1 MPSYGFCKIPNP
13 SMACFIGSSL
23 LVEIP
28 EDLVANKV
36 TEKLKHYKKFPRIDT
51 LEKKYNDSNFA
62 DKWLSYGIDRKICKK
77 PVMCLPYSLTQY
89 SCRQYL
95 QDHVEKEFKEQRK
108 FGQKEIIKLLIEIKE
123 DIERSTENMD
133 SNTDVYKGM
142 LLISNNIDTM
152 LKEQGVEKI
161 ESIGKQFDPKL
172 HQAVSSKEDAKLEE
186 NTISSEIRKGYKIHG
201 VLLKPSLVEII
212 KNDKEKDE

>member
-1 MPSYGFCKIPNP
+1 
-13 SMACFIGSSL
+13 
-23 LVEIP
+23 
-28 EDLVANKV
+28 
-36 TEKLKHYKKFPRIDT
+36 
-51 LEKKYNDSNFA
+51 
-62 DKWLSYGIDRKICKK
+62 
-77 PVMCLPYSLTQY
+77 
-89 SCRQYL
+89 
-95 QDHVEKEFKEQRK
+95 
-108 FGQKEIIKLLIEIKE
+108 
-123 DIERSTENMD
+123 
-133 SNTDVYKGM
+133 
-142 LLISNNIDTM
+142 M

>member
-1 MPSYGFCKIPNP
+1 MKV
-13 SMACFIGSSL
+13 MK
-23 LVEIP
+23 
-28 EDLVANKV
+28 EDQVIDKDKNNVSDENIDQETNIDDLN
-36 TEKLKHYKKFPRIDT
+36 EKLEQMNKKNEDYKNQI
-51 LEKKYNDSNFA
+51 
-62 DKWLSYGIDRKICKK
+62 
-77 PVMCLPYSLTQY
+77 M
-89 SCRQYL
+89 YL
-95 QDHVEKEFKEQRK
+95 QADFQNYRKQVEKEFKEQRK

-133 SNTDVYKGM
+133 INTDVYKGM